1 MSVKAERDIE
11 YVEGEVSGVEDP
23 YLIAI
28 KEKDGTAAV
37 ISWADEIELIVTTKD
52 FATTR
57 FNAKL
62 SDDGLSVIG
71 NVVVWHMAAEQTT
84 GYSGEHV
91 AQVICTRESD
101 SRKRKTYLMSVMVY
115 PKTDEEPAP

>member
-1 MSVKAERDIE
+1 MSVKSERDIE
-11 YVEGEVSGVEDP
+11 YVEGEISGDEDP
-23 YLIAI
+23 YLIVV

-57 FNAKL
+57 FSAKL
-62 SDDGLSVIG
+62 SDDDLSVIG
-71 NVVVWHMAAEQTT
+71 NVVSWKMTSAQTT

-91 AQVICTRESD
+91 AQIICTRTSD

-115 PKTDEEPAP
+115 PKTDPDPAP